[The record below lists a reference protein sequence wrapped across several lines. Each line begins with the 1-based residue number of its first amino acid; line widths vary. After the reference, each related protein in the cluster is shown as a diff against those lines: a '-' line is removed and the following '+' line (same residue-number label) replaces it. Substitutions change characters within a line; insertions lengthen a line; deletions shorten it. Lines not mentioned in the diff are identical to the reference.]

1 MMKEDHYTAVTRSR
15 IIRRLR
21 VQDPVQKLPPLVP
34 MTLHGARG
42 VIPCPACT
50 RWRLWGG
57 PRPDVLGLDTTPLV
71 GIGCARQ
78 SSVAIEGRFHD
89 LCKGGNAMAWQ
100 LTGQIH
106 EACSC
111 KLLCPC
117 WLGPEIEPDQGW
129 CGGMILF
136 DIQQGHSDG
145 VDLSGCKA
153 VFFGE
158 WPGNFWA
165 GQGTARLIIDE
176 ATTADQRR
184 ELEAILSGQK
194 GDRWRRWPA
203 P

>member
-1 MMKEDHYTAVTRSR
+1 
-15 IIRRLR
+15 
-21 VQDPVQKLPPLVP
+21 
-34 MTLHGARG
+34 
-42 VIPCPACT
+42 
-50 RWRLWGG
+50 
-57 PRPDVLGLDTTPLV
+57 
-71 GIGCARQ
+71 
-78 SSVAIEGRFHD
+78 
-89 LCKGGNAMAWQ
+89 MAWQ

-194 GDRWRRWPA
+194 GGPMAAVASAVITTLLPTQYAPIQVAWGDETTATIGQAGALRSRLLKDSAGRPA
-203 P
+203 TVQGAAAMAAFQLERMEVAYAAGTRVSAPQMQPWEGSSSTRSRIAWSG

>member
-1 MMKEDHYTAVTRSR
+1 
-15 IIRRLR
+15 
-21 VQDPVQKLPPLVP
+21 
-34 MTLHGARG
+34 
-42 VIPCPACT
+42 
-50 RWRLWGG
+50 
-57 PRPDVLGLDTTPLV
+57 
-71 GIGCARQ
+71 
-78 SSVAIEGRFHD
+78 
-89 LCKGGNAMAWQ
+89 MAWQ

-136 DIQQGHSDG
+136 DIQQGHADG

-153 VFFGE
+153 VCLGE

-165 GQGTARLIIDE
+165 GQGTGRLIIDE

-194 GDRWRRWPA
+194 GGPMAAVASAVITTLLPTEYA
-203 P
+203 PIQVA